1 MRISVIIPLYNC
13 EQVIKR
19 CLDSIDVIPDIKI
32 VVVDDGSTDYGAAV
46 VQAYMNAHPHV
57 RIVKKENGGVSSA
70 RNVGIESACGEY
82 VMFIDADDY
91 LMHDGLETLLDLAEK
106 EKADVLKYKLLK
118 VGNTDAPNNSS
129 LASFELNK
137 VLISGKGKALKGA
150 AVSDFHVVDGL
161 FRRDVLINN
170 GIRFHEDLYLH
181 EDDAFMAEFY
191 AVSECVVATNMPLY
205 CYVVCSDYSH
215 THHATKERK
224 QKIIDSALLAV
235 KYRHA
240 AVSRLNDEAT
250 ASIERLKEM
259 RYVYACS
266 LNMLAS
272 DYTYHE
278 YVAMLDRFEPYGCY
292 PLKYHWLKVCLS
304 PTPRLILKTFLC
316 NHPRIAWM
324 VYKKLH
330 FRQE

>member
-13 EQVIKR
+13 EQVIER
-19 CLDSIDVIPDIKI
+19 CLDSIDVVPDMEI
-32 VVVDDGSTDYGAAV
+32 VVVDDGSTDHGPSV
-46 VQAYMNAHPHV
+46 VQAYMESHPQV
-57 RIVKKENGGVSSA
+57 RIVKKKNGGVSSA
-70 RNVGIESACGEY
+70 RNMGIESACGEY
-82 VMFIDADDY
+82 VMFVDADDY
-91 LMHDGLETLLDLAEK
+91 LMHDGLKTLLDLAEK

-118 VGNTDAPNNSS
+118 VSNSDTPSNSS
-129 LASFELNK
+129 LASFEINK
-137 VLISGKGKALKGA
+137 VIIEGKGKALEVA
-150 AVSDFHVVDGL
+150 TVSDFHVVDGL
-161 FRRDVLINN
+161 FRRDVLINK
-170 GIRFHEDLYLH
+170 GVRFHEDLYLH

-191 AVSECVVATNMPLY
+191 AVSERVVATNMPLY

-215 THHATKERK
+215 THHATEERK

-240 AVSRLNDEAT
+240 AVYQLNDEE
-250 ASIERLKEM
+250 ASFIERIKEM

-272 DYTYHE
+272 DHTYHE
-278 YVAMLDRFEPYGCY
+278 YVAMLGKFKPYGCY
-292 PLKYHWLKVCLS
+292 PLKYRWLKVCLS
-304 PTPRLILKTFLC
+304 PTPKLVLKTFLC

-330 FRQE
+330 LRQS